1 MQINRRTLLTT
12 AAGLACGGSLPA
24 WAQLRIE
31 ITGVGAN
38 QMPIAIP
45 QFQGT
50 NNAPV
55 DLSAVIS
62 ADLERSGAFRSIK
75 VMGELPPEDVEKP
88 RAKFWRTMGA
98 TALVIGT
105 IEKLV
110 DTRYR
115 INYKLF
121 GTVENKIIDEN
132 QYVVS
137 SGDLRLT
144 AHRIADAVYEQL
156 TGESGIFASRLAYV
170 LQRGPSSYE
179 LVVSDSDGENPQTA
193 LRSNQSIISPMWSP
207 NGLLLT
213 YVSFEANKPVIYLHD
228 VRSGERRLIASFKGN
243 NSAPAFSPDG
253 KTMAVALSMDAFA
266 VAVASGCSVRTV
278 SLRQY
283 LRVGGA
289 FGLFQ
294 CLMPLGGWILG
305 STVHRYIEAWDHWLA
320 FGLLAWVGG
329 NMLLQG
335 IRGLRRGSE
344 SDACPRVDP
353 TAGRNLWLLAVATSI
368 DAFAVGLSLA
378 LTNTGIVFPALVIG
392 IVCAAISAGG
402 VHLGATLSRLRII
415 NRFSEILGGLALLG
429 IGLNILRQSL

>member
-1 MQINRRTLLTT
+1 MTILEIFLL
-12 AAGLACGGSLPA
+12 
-24 WAQLRIE
+24 
-31 ITGVGAN
+31 
-38 QMPIAIP
+38 
-45 QFQGT
+45 
-50 NNAPV
+50 
-55 DLSAVIS
+55 
-62 ADLERSGAFRSIK
+62 
-75 VMGELPPEDVEKP
+75 
-88 RAKFWRTMGA
+88 
-98 TALVIGT
+98 
-105 IEKLV
+105 
-110 DTRYR
+110 
-115 INYKLF
+115 
-121 GTVENKIIDEN
+121 
-132 QYVVS
+132 
-137 SGDLRLT
+137 
-144 AHRIADAVYEQL
+144 
-156 TGESGIFASRLAYV
+156 
-170 LQRGPSSYE
+170 
-179 LVVSDSDGENPQTA
+179 
-193 LRSNQSIISPMWSP
+193 
-207 NGLLLT
+207 
-213 YVSFEANKPVIYLHD
+213 
-228 VRSGERRLIASFKGN
+228 
-243 NSAPAFSPDG
+243 
-253 KTMAVALSMDAFA
+253 AVALSMDAFA

-353 TAGRNLWLLAVATSI
+353 TAGRNLWLLAVATSV